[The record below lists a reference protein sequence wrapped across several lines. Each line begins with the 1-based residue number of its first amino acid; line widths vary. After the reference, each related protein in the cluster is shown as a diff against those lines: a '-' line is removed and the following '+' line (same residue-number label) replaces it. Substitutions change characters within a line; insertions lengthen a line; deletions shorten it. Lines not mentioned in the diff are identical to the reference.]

1 MVDIRYGRV
10 VLGDMAPNGAQ
21 YRPHIVFFGEAV
33 PKMNRA
39 IDIVSAADAIII
51 VGTSMSVYP
60 AASLY
65 RYASFETPVYLIDPA
80 EMKFRDPRITHIRKI
95 ASEGMKD
102 CLDLL
107 K

>member
-1 MVDIRYGRV
+1 
-10 VLGDMAPNGAQ
+10 
-21 YRPHIVFFGEAV
+21 
-33 PKMNRA
+33 MNRA

-51 VGTSMSVYP
+51 VGTSLSVYP

-80 EMKFRDPRITHIRKI
+80 EMKFRDPHITHIRKI